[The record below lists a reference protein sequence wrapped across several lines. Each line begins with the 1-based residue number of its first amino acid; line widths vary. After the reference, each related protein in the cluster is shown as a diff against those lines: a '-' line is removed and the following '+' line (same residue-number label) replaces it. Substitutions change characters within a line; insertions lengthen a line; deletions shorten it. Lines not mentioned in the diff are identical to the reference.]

1 MDETIRLVH
10 GNGGRFSHELM
21 EKYIM
26 PHFKNEALA
35 KLHDGAQF
43 EVPAGRMAFTTDS
56 YVVTPQF
63 FPGGNI
69 GKLAVCGTVNDLA
82 MNGAKPLYLSCGLI
96 LEEGLSVK
104 TLDSVL
110 ATMAD
115 MAKEVG
121 VSIVTGDTKVVEKGA
136 VDGLYINT
144 AGVGMIP
151 EGINIDPERVKPG
164 MKIIVSGSL
173 GDHAIAVM
181 GSRYELALPP
191 TIKTDCA
198 PLNHMVMAV
207 LEAVGNKVAVM
218 RDPTRGGLATTLYEI
233 ASQANVGI
241 RVDEHA
247 LPIHDEVQSV
257 CSILGYDPLYLANEG
272 KAVFVVEADVA
283 DTVLEILRANEYG
296 REAACI
302 GEVLSSNAGKVGLKI
317 ALGGVR
323 LLDQLGEDQ
332 VPRIC

>member
-115 MAKEVG
+115 MAKEAG

-233 ASQANVGI
+233 AGQANVGI

-302 GEVLSSNAGKVGLKI
+302 GEVLSSNAGKVGLKT
-317 ALGGVR
+317 APGGVR

>member
-1 MDETIRLVH
+1 
-10 GNGGRFSHELM
+10 
-21 EKYIM
+21 
-26 PHFKNEALA
+26 
-35 KLHDGAQF
+35 
-43 EVPAGRMAFTTDS
+43 
-56 YVVTPQF
+56 
-63 FPGGNI
+63 
-69 GKLAVCGTVNDLA
+69 
-82 MNGAKPLYLSCGLI
+82 
-96 LEEGLSVK
+96 
-104 TLDSVL
+104 
-110 ATMAD
+110 MAD
-115 MAKEVG
+115 MAKEAG
-121 VSIVTGDTKVVEKGA
+121 VFIVTGDTKVVEKGA

-151 EGINIDPERVKPG
+151 DGINIDPTRVQPG

-198 PLNHMVMAV
+198 PLNHMIMAV
-207 LEAVGNKVAVM
+207 LDAVGDKVAVM

-233 ASQANVGI
+233 AGQANVGI

-283 DTVLEILRANEYG
+283 DTVLEILHANEYG

-302 GEVLSSNAGKVGLKI
+302 GEVLSSNAGKVGLKT

>member
-96 LEEGLSVK
+96 LEEGLPLK
-104 TLDSVL
+104 TLDTVL

-115 MAKEVG
+115 MAKKAG
-121 VSIVTGDTKVVEKGA
+121 VSIVTGDMKVVEKGA

-144 AGVGMIP
+144 AGVGIIP
-151 EGINIDPERVKPG
+151 DGINIDPTRVQPG
-164 MKIIVSGSL
+164 MKIIVSGSF

-207 LEAVGNKVAVM
+207 LEAVGNKVVVM

-233 ASQANVGI
+233 AGQANVGI

-283 DTVLEILRANEYG
+283 DTVLEILHANEYG

-302 GEVLSSNAGKVGLKI
+302 GEVLGTNAGKVGLKT

>member
-1 MDETIRLVH
+1 MEERIRLVH

-21 EKYIM
+21 ERYIM
-26 PHFKNEALA
+26 PHFKNDTLA

-43 EVPAGRMAFTTDS
+43 GVPAGRMAFTTDS
-56 YVVTPQF
+56 YVVTPKF

-96 LEEGLSVK
+96 LEEGLALS
-104 TLDSVL
+104 TLNTVL
-110 ATMAD
+110 ATMAS
-115 MAKEVG
+115 MAKEAG

-136 VDGLYINT
+136 VDGFYINT
-144 AGVGMIP
+144 AGVGIIP
-151 EGINIDPERVKPG
+151 EGIAIDPERVQPG
-164 MKIIVSGSL
+164 MKIILSGSL

-181 GSRYELALPP
+181 GSRYELALPE
-191 TIKTDCA
+191 TIRTDCA
-198 PLNHMVMAV
+198 PLNHMVTAV

-233 ASQANVGI
+233 AEQAQVGM
-241 RVDEHA
+241 RVDEVT
-247 LPIHDEVQSV
+247 LPVHEEVKSV

-272 KAVFVVEADVA
+272 KAVFIVAPDAADK
-283 DTVLEILRANEYG
+283 VLAVLKSFEYG

-302 GEVLSSNAGKVGLKI
+302 GEVLATNVGKVGLKT
-317 ALGGVR
+317 ALGGIR
-323 LLDQLGEDQ
+323 ILDQLGEDQ

>member
-96 LEEGLSVK
+96 LEEGLPLK
-104 TLDSVL
+104 TLDTVL

-115 MAKEVG
+115 MAKEAG

-144 AGVGMIP
+144 AGMGLIP
-151 EGINIDPERVKPG
+151 EGINIDPTRVQPG

-233 ASQANVGI
+233 AGQANVGI
-241 RVDEHA
+241 RVDEHT

-272 KAVFVVEADVA
+272 KAVFIVEADVA
-283 DTVLEILRANEYG
+283 DTVLEILHANEYG

-302 GEVLSSNAGKVGLKI
+302 GEVLGTNAGKVGLKT

>member
-115 MAKEVG
+115 MAKEAG

-302 GEVLSSNAGKVGLKI
+302 GEVLSSNAGKVLSLI
-317 ALGGVR
+317 H
-323 LLDQLGEDQ
+323 
-332 VPRIC
+332 I

>member
-96 LEEGLSVK
+96 LEEGLPLK
-104 TLDSVL
+104 TLDTVL

-115 MAKEVG
+115 MAKKAG
-121 VSIVTGDTKVVEKGA
+121 VSIVTGDMKVVEKGA

-144 AGVGMIP
+144 AGVGIIP
-151 EGINIDPERVKPG
+151 DGINIDPTRVQPG
-164 MKIIVSGSL
+164 MKIIVSGSF

-233 ASQANVGI
+233 AGQANVGI

-283 DTVLEILRANEYG
+283 DTVLEILHANEYG

-302 GEVLSSNAGKVGLKI
+302 GEVLGTNAGKVGLKT

>member
-1 MDETIRLVH
+1 
-10 GNGGRFSHELM
+10 
-21 EKYIM
+21 M

>member
-43 EVPAGRMAFTTDS
+43 DVPAGRMAFTTDS

-104 TLDSVL
+104 TLDTVL

-115 MAKEVG
+115 MAKEAG

-144 AGVGMIP
+144 AGVGLIP
-151 EGINIDPERVKPG
+151 EGVNIDPTRVQPS

-207 LEAVGNKVAVM
+207 LDAVGNKVAVM

-233 ASQANVGI
+233 AGQANVGI

-272 KAVFVVEADVA
+272 KVVFVVEADVA
-283 DTVLEILRANEYG
+283 DTVLGILHANEYG

-302 GEVLSSNAGKVGLKI
+302 GEVLGTNAGKVGLKT

>member
-1 MDETIRLVH
+1 MEETIRLVH

-21 EKYIM
+21 ERYIM
-26 PHFKNEALA
+26 PHFKNDTLA

-43 EVPAGRMAFTTDS
+43 AVPAGRMAFTTDS
-56 YVVTPQF
+56 YVVTPKF

-96 LEEGLSVK
+96 LEEGLSLN
-104 TLDSVL
+104 TLNTVL
-110 ATMAD
+110 ATMGA
-115 MAKEVG
+115 MAKEAG
-121 VSIVTGDTKVVEKGA
+121 VTIVTGDTKVVEKGA

-144 AGVGMIP
+144 AGVGIIP
-151 EGINIDPERVKPG
+151 EGVAIDTARVKPG
-164 MKIIVSGSL
+164 MKIILSGSL

-181 GSRYELALPP
+181 GSRYQLALPES
-191 TIKTDCA
+191 IKTDCA
-198 PLNHMVMAV
+198 PLNNMVSAV
-207 LEAVGNKVAVM
+207 LDAVGDKVAVM

-233 ASQANVGI
+233 AEQAQVGM
-241 RVDEHA
+241 RVDEVT
-247 LPIHDEVQSV
+247 LPIHEEVKSV

-272 KAVFVVEADVA
+272 KAVFIVAPEVA
-283 DTVLEILRANEYG
+283 DDVLAILRTFEQG

-302 GEVLSSNAGKVGLKI
+302 GEVLSTNVGKVGLKT
-317 ALGGVR
+317 AVGGVR

>member
-1 MDETIRLVH
+1 MEESIRLVH

-21 EKYIM
+21 KQYIM
-26 PHFKNEALA
+26 PHFKNDVLA

-96 LEEGLSVK
+96 LEEGLGLA
-104 TLDSVL
+104 TLDTVL
-110 ATMAD
+110 ATMAQ
-115 MAKEVG
+115 MAEEAG

-136 VDGLYINT
+136 VDGIYINT
-144 AGVGMIP
+144 SGVGCIP
-151 EGINIDPERVKPG
+151 HAIDIDPVRVKPG
-164 MKIIVSGSL
+164 MKIILSGSL

-181 GSRYELALPP
+181 GSRYDLTLPAS
-191 TIKTDCA
+191 IKTDCA

-207 LEAVGNKVAVM
+207 LEAVGPKVALM
-218 RDPTRGGLATTLYEI
+218 RDPTRGGLATTLHEI
-233 ASQANVGI
+233 ANQSEVGI
-241 RVDEHA
+241 RVDEVQ

-257 CSILGYDPLYLANEG
+257 CNILGYDPLYLANEG
-272 KAVFVVEADVA
+272 KAVFVVEEDAVDE
-283 DTVLEILRANEYG
+283 VLHILHNQPYG
-296 REAACI
+296 KEAACI
-302 GEVLSSNAGKVGLKI
+302 GEVLSANAGKVGLKTT
-317 ALGGVR
+317 LGGIR
-323 LLDQLGEDQ
+323 LLDELGEDQ

>member
-1 MDETIRLVH
+1 MTVLNLKCPPGAWRLPPIPTC
-10 GNGGRFSHELM
+10 
-21 EKYIM
+21 Y
-26 PHFKNEALA
+26 
-35 KLHDGAQF
+35 
-43 EVPAGRMAFTTDS
+43 TT
-56 YVVTPQF
+56 V

-115 MAKEVG
+115 MAKEAG

-257 CSILGYDPLYLANEG
+257 CSILGYDPLCLANEG

-302 GEVLSSNAGKVGLKI
+302 GEVLSSNAGKVGT
-317 ALGGVR
+317 
-323 LLDQLGEDQ
+323 
-332 VPRIC
+332 

>member
-43 EVPAGRMAFTTDS
+43 DVPAGRMAFTTDS

-82 MNGAKPLYLSCGLI
+82 MNGAKPLHLSCGLI
-96 LEEGLSVK
+96 LEEGLPVK
-104 TLDSVL
+104 TLDAVL
-110 ATMAD
+110 ATMAE
-115 MAKEVG
+115 MAKKAG
-121 VSIVTGDTKVVEKGA
+121 VTIVTGDTKVVEKGA

-151 EGINIDPERVKPG
+151 EGINIDPERVKPD

-181 GSRYELALPP
+181 GSRYELALPES
-191 TIKTDCA
+191 IKTDCA
-198 PLNHMVMAV
+198 PLNHMIMAV
-207 LEAVGNKVAVM
+207 LDAVGDKVAVM

-233 ASQANVGI
+233 AGQANVGI
-241 RVDEHA
+241 RVDEYA

-283 DTVLEILRANEYG
+283 DTVLEILHANEYG

-302 GEVLSSNAGKVGLKI
+302 GEVLSSNAGKVGLKT
-317 ALGGVR
+317 
-323 LLDQLGEDQ
+323 
-332 VPRIC
+332 

>member
-43 EVPAGRMAFTTDS
+43 DVPAGRMAFTTDS

-82 MNGAKPLYLSCGLI
+82 MNGAKPLHLSCGLI
-96 LEEGLSVK
+96 LEEGLPVK
-104 TLDSVL
+104 TLDAVL
-110 ATMAD
+110 ATMAE
-115 MAKEVG
+115 MAKKAG
-121 VSIVTGDTKVVEKGA
+121 VTIVTGDTKVVEKGA

-151 EGINIDPERVKPG
+151 EGINIDPERVKPD

-181 GSRYELALPP
+181 GSRYELALPES
-191 TIKTDCA
+191 IKTDCA
-198 PLNHMVMAV
+198 PLNHMIMAV
-207 LEAVGNKVAVM
+207 LDAVGDKVAVM

-233 ASQANVGI
+233 AGQANVGI
-241 RVDEHA
+241 RVDEYA

-283 DTVLEILRANEYG
+283 DTVLEILHANEDG

-302 GEVLSSNAGKVGLKI
+302 GEVLSSNAGKVGLKT

>member
-43 EVPAGRMAFTTDS
+43 DVPAGRMAFTTDS

-82 MNGAKPLYLSCGLI
+82 MNGAKPLHLSCGLI
-96 LEEGLSVK
+96 LEEGLPVK
-104 TLDSVL
+104 TLDAVL
-110 ATMAD
+110 ATMAE
-115 MAKEVG
+115 MAKKAG
-121 VSIVTGDTKVVEKGA
+121 VTIVTGDTKVVEKGA

-151 EGINIDPERVKPG
+151 EGINIDPERVKPD

-181 GSRYELALPP
+181 GSRYELALPES
-191 TIKTDCA
+191 IKTDCA
-198 PLNHMVMAV
+198 PLNHMIMAV
-207 LEAVGNKVAVM
+207 LDAVGDKVAVM

-233 ASQANVGI
+233 AGQANVGI
-241 RVDEHA
+241 RVDEYA

-283 DTVLEILRANEYG
+283 DTVLEILHANEYG

-302 GEVLSSNAGKVGLKI
+302 GEVLGSNAGKVGLKT

>member
-1 MDETIRLVH
+1 
-10 GNGGRFSHELM
+10 
-21 EKYIM
+21 
-26 PHFKNEALA
+26 
-35 KLHDGAQF
+35 
-43 EVPAGRMAFTTDS
+43 
-56 YVVTPQF
+56 
-63 FPGGNI
+63 
-69 GKLAVCGTVNDLA
+69 
-82 MNGAKPLYLSCGLI
+82 
-96 LEEGLSVK
+96 
-104 TLDSVL
+104 
-110 ATMAD
+110 
-115 MAKEVG
+115 
-121 VSIVTGDTKVVEKGA
+121 
-136 VDGLYINT
+136 
-144 AGVGMIP
+144 MIP

-233 ASQANVGI
+233 AGQANVGI

-302 GEVLSSNAGKVGLKI
+302 GEVLSSNAGKVGLKT

>member
-1 MDETIRLVH
+1 MEETIRLVH

-21 EKYIM
+21 ERYIM
-26 PHFKNEALA
+26 PHFKNDTLA

-43 EVPAGRMAFTTDS
+43 VVPAGRMAFTTDS

-96 LEEGLSVK
+96 LEEGLPVK
-104 TLDSVL
+104 TLDTIL
-110 ATMAD
+110 ATMAQ
-115 MAKEVG
+115 MAKEAG
-121 VSIVTGDTKVVEKGA
+121 VTIVTGDTKVVEKGA

-151 EGINIDPERVKPG
+151 DHIHIDPERVKPG
-164 MKIIVSGSL
+164 MKIIVSGSI

-181 GSRYELALPP
+181 GSRYELALPE

-207 LEAVGNKVAVM
+207 LEAVGDNVAVM

-233 ASQANVGI
+233 ADQGQVGI
-241 RVDEHA
+241 RIDEEKV
-247 LPIHDEVQSV
+247 PIHEEVVSV

-272 KAVFVVEADVA
+272 KAVFVVEAEAVE
-283 DTVLEILRANEYG
+283 TVLDILHKTEYG
-296 REAACI
+296 QEAVCI
-302 GEVLSSNAGKVGLKI
+302 GETLSSNVGKVGLKT

>member
-43 EVPAGRMAFTTDS
+43 DVPAGRMAFTTDS

-96 LEEGLSVK
+96 LEEGLPLK
-104 TLDSVL
+104 TLVTVL

-115 MAKEVG
+115 MAKEAG

-144 AGVGMIP
+144 AGVGLIP
-151 EGINIDPERVKPG
+151 EGVNIDPTRVQPG

-233 ASQANVGI
+233 AGQANVGI
-241 RVDEHA
+241 RVQ
-247 LPIHDEVQSV
+247 PS
-257 CSILGYDPLYLANEG
+257 P
-272 KAVFVVEADVA
+272 
-283 DTVLEILRANEYG
+283 
-296 REAACI
+296 
-302 GEVLSSNAGKVGLKI
+302 
-317 ALGGVR
+317 
-323 LLDQLGEDQ
+323 
-332 VPRIC
+332 

>member
-1 MDETIRLVH
+1 MEETIRLVH

-21 EKYIM
+21 ERYIM
-26 PHFKNEALA
+26 PHFKNDTLA

-43 EVPAGRMAFTTDS
+43 AVPAGRMAFTTDS

-104 TLDSVL
+104 ILDTVL
-110 ATMAD
+110 ATMAQ
-115 MAKEVG
+115 MAKEAG

-151 EGINIDPERVKPG
+151 NHIHIDPVRVKPG

-181 GSRYELALPP
+181 GSRYDLALPE

-207 LEAVGNKVAVM
+207 LDAIGDKVAVM

-233 ASQANVGI
+233 AEQAQVGI
-241 RVDEHA
+241 RVDEDT
-247 LPIHDEVQSV
+247 LPIHEEVVSV

-272 KAVFVVEADVA
+272 KAVFVVEAEVVDE
-283 DTVLEILRANEYG
+283 VLDILHHTEYG
-296 REAACI
+296 REAVCI
-302 GEVLSSNAGKVGLKI
+302 GETLSANAGKVGLKT